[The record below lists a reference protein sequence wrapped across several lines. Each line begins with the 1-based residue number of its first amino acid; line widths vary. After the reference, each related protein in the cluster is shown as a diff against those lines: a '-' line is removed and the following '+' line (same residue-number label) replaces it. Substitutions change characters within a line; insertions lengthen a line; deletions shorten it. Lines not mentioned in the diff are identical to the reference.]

1 MANRIIPRSPY
12 YELEKRVDIL
22 ESSGI
27 AITGEIPSGD
37 IDGMNITF
45 ITSNNYVTESLRV
58 SLNGLRLSRGVGNDY
73 VESTPDTFIMNYTP
87 LPGDTLEV
95 DYQKSIV

>member
-22 ESSGI
+22 ESGGVT
-27 AITGEIPSGD
+27 ITGETPSGD
-37 IDGMNITF
+37 IDGINVIF
-45 ITSNNYVTESLRV
+45 ITSNNYVTESLKV
-58 SLNGLRLSRGVGNDY
+58 TLNGLRLSRGIGSDY
-73 VESTPDTFIMNYTP
+73 IESTPDTFTMNYTP

-95 DYQKSIV
+95 DYQKSIE